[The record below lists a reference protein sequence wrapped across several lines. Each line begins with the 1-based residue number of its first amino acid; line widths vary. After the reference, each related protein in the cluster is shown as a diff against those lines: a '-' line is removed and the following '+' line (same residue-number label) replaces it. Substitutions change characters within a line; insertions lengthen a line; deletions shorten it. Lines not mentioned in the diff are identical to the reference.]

1 MSFTEKILQHSNS
14 YNFYKGGYKKLT
26 KNDKKNKQEIK
37 KLKKQK
43 KKFNFKKNCKK

>member
-37 KLKKQK
+37 K
-43 KKFNFKKNCKK
+43 NCKK